1 MIRRPADKNV
11 QLIVLMLD
19 RSSASSFSCMSVL
32 QIVSSPYIYPASA
45 DQPMQLRSSLN
56 RHTNSTYLSLQF
68 EQNIKSWFSSNT
80 GKVFEFSRIQNRE
93 SLPFRLSFS
102 ITKHFDDITV
112 LHTRKAHRYCWVLS
126 KVFREVLLGLQ
137 SLIDM
142 IVRYTIHSW
151 HHNLWADGKAS
162 VTRRQQW
169 RQPIGEMTDFLIS
182 NYSIA
187 TLNI

>member
-68 EQNIKSWFSSNT
+68 EQNIKS
-80 GKVFEFSRIQNRE
+80 
-93 SLPFRLSFS
+93 
-102 ITKHFDDITV
+102 
-112 LHTRKAHRYCWVLS
+112 
-126 KVFREVLLGLQ
+126 
-137 SLIDM
+137 
-142 IVRYTIHSW
+142 
-151 HHNLWADGKAS
+151 
-162 VTRRQQW
+162 
-169 RQPIGEMTDFLIS
+169 
-182 NYSIA
+182 
-187 TLNI
+187 